1 MQANAAVDRE
11 LRNEALVDLCARVDD
26 WKNHRVDHFGD
37 LLLHGHFP
45 VVTGK
50 SDVQKEVRP
59 HPFTLMKSTSIRQI
73 RCNLRLK
80 VQSGTEVVPIF
91 QFEDR

>member
-11 LRNEALVDLCARVDD
+11 LRNEALIDLCARVDD

-45 VVTGK
+45 VLTGK
-50 SDVQKEVRP
+50 SDVQKEVCS
-59 HPFTLMKSTSIRQI
+59 HFFITKTCLSIQHI
-73 RCNLRLK
+73 QTI
-80 VQSGTEVVPIF
+80 VDSSSSY
-91 QFEDR
+91 